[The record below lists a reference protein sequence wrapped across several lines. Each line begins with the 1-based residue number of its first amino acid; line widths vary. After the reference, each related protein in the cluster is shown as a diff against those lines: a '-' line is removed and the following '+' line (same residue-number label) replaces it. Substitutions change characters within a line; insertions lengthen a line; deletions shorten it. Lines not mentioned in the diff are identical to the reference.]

1 MINNA
6 LDRKGGCQRASELP
20 QNDGESFFVIDHADI
35 GDAVARRH
43 AFRRKRQKIDTIVE
57 LFLSGFMQ
65 LPAGVS
71 STPSPPRRPVR
82 LAGSPASGGRT
93 LQNMASSSQS
103 YVAFNVPA
111 ITGGHPNVEWSSIQP
126 AAIGGSAPARL
137 HGQAARPGCTARLH
151 GKASGYTIRG
161 SLVAGQVGFI
171 RLDQAQRALG
181 RICWS
186 VSWDAS

>member
-1 MINNA
+1 
-6 LDRKGGCQRASELP
+6 
-20 QNDGESFFVIDHADI
+20 
-35 GDAVARRH
+35 
-43 AFRRKRQKIDTIVE
+43 
-57 LFLSGFMQ
+57 
-65 LPAGVS
+65 
-71 STPSPPRRPVR
+71 
-82 LAGSPASGGRT
+82 
-93 LQNMASSSQS
+93 MASSSQS

-126 AAIGGSAPARL
+126 AAIGGSAP
-137 HGQAARPGCTARLH
+137 ARLH